1 MAKPRL
7 PGTVKPS
14 RLRPRFHWELLVCG
28 IRGHALV
35 GLDAAGLSADD
46 ELIAREIDGV
56 RWHRCLR
63 CDAWLPCP
71 APDEPAR
78 GRPPRRDEIE
88 LPIRGKPLR
97 DKIVLRLIA
106 IDRALH
112 FVVLSLLALAVFLV
126 AEHETELRGL
136 FYRILDAIHGG
147 LGGSTHGESG
157 GFTHELN
164 GLLNSRGDTLHLVGV
179 ALAAY
184 ALLEGVEAVGL
195 WMQKRWAEYLT
206 LVATTLL
213 LPLEIWELSRSVS
226 VLKVVALVVNLAV
239 IAYLL
244 RAKRLFG
251 VRGGHAAEREIAARD
266 VGWQS
271 LEASAPEAFA
281 GPRTGADPVRGPDEN

>member
-1 MAKPRL
+1 MPEPRPL

-28 IRGHALV
+28 LRGHELV
-35 GLDAAGLSADD
+35 GLDAAELTADD
-46 ELIAREIDGV
+46 ALIAREVDGV

-63 CDAWLPCP
+63 CDGWLPCP
-71 APDEPAR
+71 PPAEPAR
-78 GRPPRRDEIE
+78 QRPPRREEIE

-106 IDRALH
+106 IDRAIH
-112 FVVLSLLALAVFLV
+112 FLVLGLLAVAIFLV
-126 AEHETELRGL
+126 AHNETELRDL
-136 FYRILDAIHGG
+136 FYRIMDAIHGG
-147 LGGSTHGESG
+147 LGGSTHGQSG
-157 GFTHELN
+157 GFVGELSR
-164 GLLNSRGDTLHLVGV
+164 LLNAHGDTLHLVGL

-184 ALLEGVEAVGL
+184 AVLEGVEAVGL
-195 WMQKRWAEYLT
+195 WLQKRWAEYLT

-226 VLKVVALVVNLAV
+226 VLKVTALIVNLAV

-251 VRGGHAAEREIAARD
+251 IRGGHAAERALAARD
-266 VGWQS
+266 VGWPS
-271 LEASAPEAFA
+271 LEATAPEAW
-281 GPRTGADPVRGPDEN
+281 R